1 MEIRTEKI
9 EKIEYKNI
17 YVANDGTEFQSEEEC
32 RKYEETA
39 TCAIKGMFNT
49 LKMQETYAVGDG
61 EPFNFFYSEDTIH
74 AVKIENA
81 DQLEIV
87 NKWIRCKDK
96 SHALIGAEAIGTIQL
111 IVSYPYCND
120 VWVIGTPDKL
130 KEMYIEGIEELY
142 NELVEKAKEAK
153 GENK

>member
-39 TCAIKGMFNT
+39 TCAINGMFDT
-49 LKMQETYAVGDG
+49 LKMQTSYAVGDG
-61 EPFNFFYSEDTIH
+61 EPFNSLSYEDTIY
-74 AVKIENA
+74 AIKIENA

-87 NKWIRCKDK
+87 NKWIWDKDK
-96 SHALIGAEAIGTIQL
+96 TCELIGAEAIGTIQL
-111 IVSYPYCND
+111 ISFDSYGNAI
-120 VWVIGTPDKL
+120 WVIGTPDKL
-130 KEMYIEGIEELY
+130 KEMYIKGIEELY
-142 NELVEKAKEAK
+142 NELIEKSEETK